1 MAQASAP
8 AGPSENGLL
17 TACLPPRKRFQA
29 RSGRRPSRQR
39 KSPCGCPGVP
49 PQDSKSTSRR
59 APVSRGTGE
68 KCHRVWW
75 RRPRGARQA
84 RLQPQEGKQVSSGG
98 WLCDEKPRPSPPK
111 HGQKYNAVWKGR
123 AHA

>member
-39 KSPCGCPGVP
+39 KSPCGCPVNVP
-49 PQDSKSTSRR
+49 RRVQKATQRETHVQSTPSEVGSTATAFISCAAQVLLLPPGRC
-59 APVSRGTGE
+59 AAACATMLQ
-68 KCHRVWW
+68 RVLFWVA
-75 RRPRGARQA
+75 G
-84 RLQPQEGKQVSSGG
+84 
-98 WLCDEKPRPSPPK
+98 
-111 HGQKYNAVWKGR
+111 
-123 AHA
+123 